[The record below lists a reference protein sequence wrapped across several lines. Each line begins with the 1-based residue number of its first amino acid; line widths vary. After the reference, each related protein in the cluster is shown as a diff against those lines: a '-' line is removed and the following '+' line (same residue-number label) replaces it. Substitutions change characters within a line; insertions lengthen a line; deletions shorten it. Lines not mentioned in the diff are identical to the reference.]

1 MNKITKEPVKM
12 RGFFRLQITE
22 DKNGKSMIVGDSG
35 WKENQVV
42 NLGIQDYL
50 IDWLVGDTDNG
61 KSITHIYLGTGGAP
75 ASNATALE
83 GEIVDA
89 TDSRKAVSTSIIS
102 SRTAQFTAA
111 FASSDSFVTASKN
124 IANIG
129 LINTLT
135 TAIGTLFAGNTYAS
149 SSLATN
155 QNVRCWRHLLETIK
169 RKLLKLLEYP
179 AKYVCYNTMPQMA

>member
-1 MNKITKEPVKM
+1 MNKTKDSMKL

-22 DKNGKSMIVGDSG
+22 DKDGKEKIVGDSG
-35 WKENQVV
+35 WKENQVT

-50 IDWLVGDTDNG
+50 VNWLVGDTAGG
-61 KSITHIYLGTGGAP
+61 KSIIHMYLGTGAAP
-75 ASNATALE
+75 ASNGTSLA

-89 TDSRKAVSTSIIS
+89 TDSRKAVTTSIIA

-111 FASSDSFVTASKN
+111 FASSASFVTAAKDIS
-124 IANIG
+124 NIG

-135 TAIGTLFAGNTYAS
+135 TALGTLFAGNTYAS

-155 QNVRCWRHLLETIK
+155 QNVNATYQIRFTS
-169 RKLLKLLEYP
+169 
-179 AKYVCYNTMPQMA
+179 A